1 MKTPT
6 LALICFLAATTGT
19 WSAEDQ
25 ASDTAAAEGSESAV
39 LQAEDT
45 ASLED
50 KVGEEV
56 VVEGVIRNVGK
67 GPNDGI
73 TFLNFGEGKKGFVA
87 VIFSSAYD
95 NFPDGFDQYADQ
107 KVRVKGSLEK
117 YQDRQIQIK
126 IFTPD
131 QLEVVT
137 DAP

>member
-6 LALICFLAATTGT
+6 LALICLLAATTGT

-73 TFLNFGEGKKGFVA
+73 TFLNFGERKKGFVA

-95 NFPDGFDQYADQ
+95 NFPDGFDQYANQ